1 MNNQENIF
9 INTIEL
15 INNFSKINQNKS
27 DFELNKVEFMYKIG
41 YNMNIIKNLMGK
53 QYNINNQQ
61 IISNIVDN
69 KFSEIKKQLKKYET
83 EYFNVLNKYSF

>member
-1 MNNQENIF
+1 MNNQDNIF

-53 QYNINNQQ
+53 Q
-61 IISNIVDN
+61 II
-69 KFSEIKKQLKKYET
+69 
-83 EYFNVLNKYSF
+83 

>member
-1 MNNQENIF
+1 MNNQDNIF

-53 QYNINNQQ
+53 QCNINNQQ
-61 IISNIVDN
+61 IILNIVDN

>member
-1 MNNQENIF
+1 MNNQDNIF

>member
-1 MNNQENIF
+1 MNNQDNIF

-53 QYNINNQQ
+53 QFNINNQQ

-69 KFSEIKKQLKKYET
+69 KFGEKKQLKKYET